1 MYLLC
6 VKSRCF
12 FLSFF
17 TTLKFCITWTT
28 VVVVKLFFHFLSLRT
43 SLVRLQRLLG
53 QRTTM
58 QVHFVSKSLVI
69 LLEIFSSS
77 CAKRLEDTFV
87 LFFQATPCLVL
98 DSLLAFQTSSVAS
111 VLALWAVELPL
122 LMLRMPAYLSRSSL
136 LKFSAV
142 PLDCLEWS

>member
-1 MYLLC
+1 M
-6 VKSRCF
+6 
-12 FLSFF
+12 
-17 TTLKFCITWTT
+17 
-28 VVVVKLFFHFLSLRT
+28 
-43 SLVRLQRLLG
+43 
-53 QRTTM
+53 
-58 QVHFVSKSLVI
+58 
-69 LLEIFSSS
+69 
-77 CAKRLEDTFV
+77 

-142 PLDCLEWS
+142 PLDCLE